1 MVRVLWK
8 RIISKDIALQE
19 ALQRERR
26 VDPRQSL
33 DTFEERERE
42 RGGERVGRLRNAKPD
57 RSKMHGTF
65 ERHILKY
72 LHHWSTIPLF
82 TDRLSDAKL
91 IASNY
96 VTSAAILS
104 V

>member
-1 MVRVLWK
+1 VRDGSILGRVSIRSK
-8 RIISKDIALQE
+8 RA
-19 ALQRERR
+19 RERK
-26 VDPRQSL
+26 
-33 DTFEERERE
+33 EMGEG
-42 RGGERVGRLRNAKPD
+42 RGRRRRERVGRLRNAKPD

-65 ERHILKY
+65 ERYVLKY
-72 LHHWSTIPLF
+72 LHHRSTIPLF

-96 VTSAAILS
+96 VTLAAILS